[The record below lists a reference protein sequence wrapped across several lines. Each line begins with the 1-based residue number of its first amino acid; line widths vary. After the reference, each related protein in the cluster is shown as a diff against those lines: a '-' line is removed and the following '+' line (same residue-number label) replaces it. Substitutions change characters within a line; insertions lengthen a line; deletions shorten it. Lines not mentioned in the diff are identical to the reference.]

1 MTPTCIG
8 WSQIFLPCS
17 MWMSHKY
24 LKQLQIWKYLH
35 LQRRWQKSVLL
46 FCSPFLY
53 YVIWSGVNLDTSFS
67 TIESI
72 TSNSLSSAKR
82 MIMSLPCLKPL
93 MVFNYI
99 WIKIYNPSVT
109 YKDIHNLI
117 LATHWFSFSRLWTFK
132 AVSRYCKTLFMWLPH
147 TLLAVAGLY
156 SSIFPCWYL
165 FSSPTLQHVFLLK
178 SLIAS
183 SNFQ

>member
-117 LATHWFSFSRLWTFK
+117 LATHWFSFTSLHIQGCLPILQDFVHVIPSHPSR
-132 AVSRYCKTLFMWLPH
+132 SCR
-147 TLLAVAGLY
+147 
-156 SSIFPCWYL
+156 S
-165 FSSPTLQHVFLLK
+165 LLK
-178 SLIAS
+178 YLSLLISLLIPNTTACLFVKIS
-183 SNFQ
+183 HSFF